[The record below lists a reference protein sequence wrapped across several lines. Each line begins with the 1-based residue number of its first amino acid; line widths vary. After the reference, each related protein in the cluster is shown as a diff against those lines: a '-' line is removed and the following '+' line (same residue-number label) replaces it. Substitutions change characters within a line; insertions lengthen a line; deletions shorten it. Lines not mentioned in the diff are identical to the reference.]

1 MLAVAW
7 THKNKDESRLRRKD
21 RKRERKLAP
30 SELVTGKKEE
40 RHLGRIVKGNT
51 SGKGTQEKMSRASS
65 IKICLRLKKEQ
76 N

>member
-7 THKNKDESRLRRKD
+7 THKNKDESKLRRKD
-21 RKRERKLAP
+21 RKRERKLAL

-51 SGKGTQEKMSRASS
+51 SGKGTQEKNVRS
-65 IKICLRLKKEQ
+65 K
-76 N
+76 